1 VFRIT
6 LPDRIKW
13 RNDRSISKYQEVD
26 MKLSLKTLFSR
37 NERRHHISKPPAKP
51 LPTHESMY
59 IEHMRR
65 KMDDHPLH
73 QTWERRVDW

>member
-1 VFRIT
+1 
-6 LPDRIKW
+6 
-13 RNDRSISKYQEVD
+13 

-51 LPTHESMY
+51 MPTHESMY

-65 KMDDHPLH
+65 KADDHPLY